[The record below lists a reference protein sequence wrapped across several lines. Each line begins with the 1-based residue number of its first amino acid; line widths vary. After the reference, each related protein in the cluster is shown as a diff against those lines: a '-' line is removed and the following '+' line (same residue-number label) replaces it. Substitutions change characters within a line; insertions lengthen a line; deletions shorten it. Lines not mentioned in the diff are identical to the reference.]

1 VRPEVSRTADRVVL
15 SVIAVVSA
23 VALLALAALM
33 LGRGPTPGVAL
44 NVSMLPTVNALL
56 NTASAVLL
64 TAGFVFIRRR
74 NVAAHRACMLGAFAV
89 SVAFLACYVVYH
101 AYAGSRP
108 FTGQGWIRPLYF
120 VLLVSH
126 IVLAAAIVP
135 LALTTIYRGLS
146 AFRGLAPQIDRHK
159 RLARRTLPIW
169 LYVSITGVIVY
180 VLLYHW

>member
-1 VRPEVSRTADRVVL
+1 
-15 SVIAVVSA
+15 
-23 VALLALAALM
+23 M
-33 LGRGPTPGVAL
+33 LGRAPAGGVAPGVAA
-44 NVSMLPTVNALL
+44 LPTVNALL

-74 NVAAHRACMLGAFAV
+74 NLAAHRACMLAAFAV
-89 SVAFLACYVVYH
+89 SVLFLACYLVYH
-101 AYAGSRP
+101 AHAGSRP
-108 FTGQGWIRPLYF
+108 FAGQGWIRPIYF

-146 AFRGLAPQIDRHK
+146 AYRGLPAQIDRHK

-169 LYVSITGVIVY
+169 LYVSVTGVIVY

>member
-1 VRPEVSRTADRVVL
+1 MLPDVARRSDRAAL
-15 SVIAVVSA
+15 WVIAVVSA
-23 VALLALAALM
+23 VALLVLATLM
-33 LGRGPTPGVAL
+33 LGRGAVVGVAPSIG
-44 NVSMLPTVNALL
+44 VLPTVNALL
-56 NTASAVLL
+56 NTASASLL

-108 FTGQGWIRPLYF
+108 FTGRGWIRPVYF

-146 AFRGLAPQIDRHK
+146 AQIDRHK

-169 LYVSITGVIVY
+169 LYVSVTGVIVY
-180 VLLYHW
+180 LLLYHW